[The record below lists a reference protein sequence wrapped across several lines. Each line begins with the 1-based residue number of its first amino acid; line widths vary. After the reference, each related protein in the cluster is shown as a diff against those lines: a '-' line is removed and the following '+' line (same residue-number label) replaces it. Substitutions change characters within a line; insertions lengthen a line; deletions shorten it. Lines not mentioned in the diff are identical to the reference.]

1 MKTRRPGLASLAST
15 AACCGLLLW
24 SPSVPSDPEAATP
37 AAAAPPAGAP
47 AKAAAETAV
56 DTELPA
62 FQPGLWEYRRTVLRG
77 NTTKPQVSTIRKCGD
92 PAAEIRA
99 KVAELKRKNC
109 QFTPMR
115 RKRER
120 YLSSW
125 TCPTPVGPM
134 KFRDVLI
141 ATNTTSYQDTSETQS
156 AQGVTQQKI
165 EATRLGEC
173 PASGARA
180 PLTPAPRRRS
190 PSKEPKS
197 ATG

>member
-1 MKTRRPGLASLAST
+1 MKTRRPRLARPASA

-24 SPSVPSDPEAATP
+24 SPSVPAAPEAAT
-37 AAAAPPAGAP
+37 AVAAAPPAGAP
-47 AKAAAETAV
+47 AREAAETAV

-62 FQPGLWEYRRTVLRG
+62 FQPGLWEYRRTVVRG
-77 NTTKPQVSTIRKCGD
+77 NSTKPQVSTIRKCGD

-99 KVAELKRKNC
+99 KMVELKRKNC

-115 RKRER
+115 RKKER

-173 PASGARA
+173 PGLGAGAPLPRTPKRA
-180 PLTPAPRRRS
+180 PP
-190 PSKEPKS
+190 PKPTKP